1 MIIVYT
7 PADGAE
13 ERYDAHTLRVSEV
26 SIVQR
31 TVDMKWS
38 DIEAGLEKDDPE
50 AMRGIAWVIKKRA
63 NPSLRYG
70 DFDPMIGELTTRMDK
85 REVTEYL
92 ENAFAL
98 AERDEDVTR
107 EDVARVC
114 QRIVAVAADPEHA
127 EQLLAEMTKDPKE
140 ETAAEEPAPAQEPEE
155 SASTSTPTSTA
166 SEATGSPSSPISSTS
181 HPTTLTA

>member
-1 MIIVYT
+1 LIIVYT

-13 ERYDAHTLRVSEV
+13 EQFDVRTLLTSEA

-31 TVDMKWS
+31 TIGMKWA
-38 DIEAGLEKDDPE
+38 EVQQGLEADDPE
-50 AMRGIAWVIKKRA
+50 AMRGVAWVIRKRG
-63 NPSLRYG
+63 NPNLRFG
-70 DFDPMIGELTTRMDK
+70 DFDPRIGELTTRMDK

-98 AERDEDVTR
+98 AEQDEDVTR

-127 EQLLAEMTKDPKE
+127 ELLLAEMAKDPKE
-140 ETAAEEPAPAQEPEE
+140 ETAAEEPGPSQEPEE
-155 SASTSTPTSTA
+155 SASTSTPTSTS
-166 SEATGSPSSPISSTS
+166 SEATG
-181 HPTTLTA
+181 